1 VFIIQLVIALITFK
15 QPYKAFDEK
24 IVNLKVENFAKN
36 NFNKLYSRKF
46 VTCCGANVLKL
57 F

>member
-1 VFIIQLVIALITFK
+1 LVIALITFK

-36 NFNKLYSRKF
+36 HGLDKDMGILWPYWQIF
-46 VTCCGANVLKL
+46 VRAEQAL
-57 F
+57 